1 MKVSC
6 EIIKDLLPL
15 YHDGVCSNE
24 SRQMVEEHLSECEK
38 CRLELKAIDNMLT
51 IPNTKQNL
59 DDAKAVKELSK
70 KWKYS
75 LTKSMMY
82 GALVAF
88 LVNNI
93 AWVYL
98 WFVNNTGNNIVPSIL
113 WCIVNIIWLIA
124 EIICSKKSDYPVY
137 KNWRIWICSLF
148 FLIALFTLAIY
159 LFSASMP

>member
-88 LVNNI
+88 
-93 AWVYL
+93 W
-98 WFVNNTGNNIVPSIL
+98 
-113 WCIVNIIWLIA
+113 
-124 EIICSKKSDYPVY
+124 
-137 KNWRIWICSLF
+137 
-148 FLIALFTLAIY
+148 
-159 LFSASMP
+159 